1 MVSHPLRRPLAL
13 SSSPFAFH
21 GKSGRVFEVSD
32 ERVRWSMVDIPFA
45 FPPSLL
51 LPRLY
56 SALQARGLHCSIR
69 LCLPPSLHPCV
80 THARTV
86 RNSMGAWNTCAGWTN
101 APPGY
106 KEKGQAFSHSN
117 PWKKST
123 ISTQP
128 RRPSPEFL
136 EVRKKSERLRFPLA
150 GWTRGSIGRLPRS

>member
-13 SSSPFAFH
+13 SSSPLACH
-21 GKSGRVFEVSD
+21 VKSEMAFEVSD
-32 ERVRWSMVDIPFA
+32 ERVRWSMVDMPFA

-101 APPGY
+101 APPALKRRGRPFLIAILGRKAQSLPNHGGLRRNSWRY
-106 KEKGQAFSHSN
+106 EK
-117 PWKKST
+117 
-123 ISTQP
+123 
-128 RRPSPEFL
+128 
-136 EVRKKSERLRFPLA
+136 VRA
-150 GWTRGSIGRLPRS
+150 GWEACSPAELNLRLTRS